1 MANRSINDLAGV
13 WEQMRDIV
21 AKYDVKILPPP
32 VSRRTPIMPQ
42 NSDLLQIVD
51 YPSLLS
57 SSNIVVTRSKE
68 APQNFTFKRLKDRKP
83 SHNHDV
89 VVFKYVNNF

>member
-13 WEQMRDIV
+13 WEQIRDIV
-21 AKYDVKILPPP
+21 SKYDVKILPPP

-51 YPSLLS
+51 YPSLLN

-68 APQNFTFKRLKDRKP
+68 APQKLTFRRLKDRKP

-89 VVFKYVNNF
+89 VVFKYDNNF